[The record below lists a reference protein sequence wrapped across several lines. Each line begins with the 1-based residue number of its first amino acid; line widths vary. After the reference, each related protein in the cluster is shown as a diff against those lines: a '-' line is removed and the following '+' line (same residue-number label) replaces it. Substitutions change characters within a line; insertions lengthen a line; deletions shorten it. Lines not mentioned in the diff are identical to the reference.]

1 MIVTKNND
9 IFRKAYDTMCAYLDA
24 HHLHHTTERMTILQ
38 IACELRTFS
47 VEELRKALVE
57 INISRATIYNNLN
70 LLEKAGVLRRL
81 DKEFGVRAGQYE
93 LILPH
98 SSTIKIVCQR
108 CGRISEI
115 KDSTIIRMLA
125 DKKFSNFVP
134 EYFTLYVHGHCKV
147 CRRQKR
153 KP

>member
-1 MIVTKNND
+1 MNKTND

-24 HHLHHTTERMTILQ
+24 HHLHHTSERMTILQ
-38 IACELRTFS
+38 TACELRTFS
-47 VEELRKALVE
+47 VEELRKSMVE

-70 LLEKAGVLRRL
+70 LLEKAGILRRL
-81 DKEFGVRAGQYE
+81 NKEFGVRAGQYE
-93 LILPH
+93 LILHH

-108 CGRISEI
+108 CGRISDV

-125 DKKFSNFVP
+125 DKKFTNFNP
-134 EYFTLYVHGHCKV
+134 EYFTLYIQGCCKI